1 MKITSIEIT
10 NFLGARKVSLEIVK
24 PVMLLC
30 GPNHSGKSSVRDAVA
45 LAITADLGRI
55 SLKKD
60 ASRMINDGGS
70 SAAVEV
76 ATASSETYAVAI
88 SATGKISDSHS
99 GRDTPRALPCI
110 INAQRFADLDLAE
123 RKNFLFELMKV
134 RLDGSA
140 VTARLIDRGADPAAA
155 EQIAPFLR
163 AGFDAAAK
171 EAAGRARE
179 AKASWKTVT
188 GGETWGKDKAS
199 KWKPEAPQIDEERA
213 TALRDSAT
221 AKIREIDQEIGAA
234 KERQQ
239 MVIRAQKKRDALT
252 EIASRQARAADKLAL
267 DKADLEAWTQK
278 VSECRARAT
287 PAAQKSGMLH
297 DLATALSDSLSML
310 MPFGELDGQQ
320 RSRLAN
326 ANAVLKAYEA
336 EHGKPG
342 ETAPHDAESAAKLP
356 EYENALALL
365 QRAVTNDERDLAA
378 ATAAATEL
386 KELESS
392 EASAAG
398 TEPLETT
405 IAKLETKRA
414 EWQAD
419 ADKYRGIAE
428 SAARWKAAIEQAAK
442 HHVDVLAWTLIAE
455 ALSPDGIP
463 GELLAE
469 AIGPINE
476 RLRASADLAQW
487 AQPCI
492 HADMR
497 ITSGARDYALLSES
511 EQWRTNA
518 LIAEA
523 ISHLAGVKLLV
534 LDRVD
539 VLDMLGRE
547 DLLYWLDGMA
557 ECGEIDTAL
566 LFGTMKTLPS
576 ALPDRVEAHWIEGG
590 IAGMNVSPIAK
601 AAA

>member
-88 SATGKISDSHS
+88 SATGKISDSHA

-199 KWKPEAPQIDEERA
+199 KWKPEAPQTDEARA

-342 ETAPHDAESAAKLP
+342 ETTPHDAESAAKLP

-534 LDRVD
+534 LDRID

-590 IAGMNVSPIAK
+590 IAGMNVSQVSK
-601 AAA
+601 AA